1 VQVIR
6 NVLAMLRLVI
16 DQSDPTAGRRV
27 FKAMYGEEKQ
37 ERKKVIAYV
46 EKVGRLDRASTRGRR
61 SFGSIQAPH

>member
-27 FKAMYGEEKQ
+27 FKALFGEEK
-37 ERKKVIAYV
+37 EGRKKVVAYV
-46 EKVGRLDRASTRGRR
+46 EKLGPLDRASTRGR
-61 SFGSIQAPH
+61 